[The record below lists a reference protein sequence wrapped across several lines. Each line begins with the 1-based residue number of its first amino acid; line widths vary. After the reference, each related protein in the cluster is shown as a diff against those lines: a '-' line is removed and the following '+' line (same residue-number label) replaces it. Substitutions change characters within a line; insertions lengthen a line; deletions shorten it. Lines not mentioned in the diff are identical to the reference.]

1 MITFDKTNK
10 PIIDLYNKKDL
21 NKDFKFNRDAE
32 VYKTLYLNNDDTT
45 NDKLIINNLDPYEP
59 FPHIDPKHRFSAFIS
74 GQSGSGK
81 TVSACRLIFLL
92 LKAIPQIRF
101 IYFTGISVDDELI
114 KYFKYLFKDDYK
126 NRLILITPKSFIDIK
141 KHNEKSKNKLSIPL
155 TVDEINKIQL
165 NYSKIQGNNDT
176 SICVIM
182 DDIDVLAGSGSQSI
196 IKKLLE
202 NLEADILLTGRG
214 HNIKNGVGH
223 IHIISISHSMT
234 ATTSRI
240 RRLLLETQW
249 SIFNIR
255 SVQTTH
261 LINMLSK
268 MGYSD
273 EIIQDILKQKH
284 NSGQYLITFFSS
296 AFPYI
301 IFNNKSITIS

>member
-1 MITFDKTNK
+1 MLTFEETNK

-21 NKDFKFNRDAE
+21 NKDYKFNRDAE
-32 VYKTLYLNNDDTT
+32 VYKTLYLNPNDTT
-45 NDKLIINNLDPYEP
+45 NETLTIEDLEPYEP
-59 FPHIDPKHRFSAFIS
+59 FPHIDPKYRFSAFIS

-81 TVSACRLIFLL
+81 TVSACRLIYLL
-92 LKAIPQIRF
+92 LKAIPEIRF
-101 IYFTGISVDDELI
+101 IYFTGIAVDDELI

-126 NRLILITPKSFIDIK
+126 NRLILFTPKSFLDIK
-141 KHNEKSKNKLSIPL
+141 KHNETSKQKLSIPL
-155 TVDEINKIQL
+155 TTDEINKIQL
-165 NYSKIQGNNDT
+165 NNSKLQGNNDT

-182 DDIDVLAGSGSQSI
+182 DDIDNINNPI

-202 NLEADILLTGRG
+202 NLESDILLTGRG
-214 HNIKNGVGH
+214 HNIKNGIGH

-234 ATTSRI
+234 ATTTRI

-268 MGYSD
+268 MGYSE

-284 NSGQYLITFFSS
+284 KSGQYLITFFSS
-296 AFPYI
+296 SYPYI
-301 IFNNKSITIS
+301 IFNNKAITIS

>member
-1 MITFDKTNK
+1 MLTFEETNK

-32 VYKTLYLNNDDTT
+32 VYKTLYLNPNDTT
-45 NDKLIINNLDPYEP
+45 NDKLTINDLDPYEP
-59 FPHIDPKHRFSAFIS
+59 FPHIDPKYRFSAFIS

-81 TVSACRLIFLL
+81 TVSACRLIYLL

-101 IYFTGISVDDELI
+101 IYFTGISGGDDELI

-126 NRLILITPKSFIDIK
+126 NRLILITPKSFVDIK

-155 TVDEINKIQL
+155 SVEEINKIQL
-165 NYSKIQGNNDT
+165 NYSKIQGNNNTDICTIFDDT
-176 SICVIM
+176 ESVN
-182 DDIDVLAGSGSQSI
+182 SPI
-196 IKKLLE
+196 IKKLIDQLE
-202 NLEADILLTGRG
+202 YDILSTGRS
-214 HNIKNGVGH
+214 HNLKNGVGH

-234 ATTSRI
+234 ATTARI

-268 MGYSD
+268 MGYSE

-296 AFPYI
+296 SFPYI
-301 IFNNKSITIS
+301 IFNKKSITIS

>member
-1 MITFDKTNK
+1 MITFDKTNN

-21 NKDFKFNRDAE
+21 NKDFKFNKDAE

-45 NDKLIINNLDPYEP
+45 NDKLTINDLDPYEP
-59 FPHIDPKHRFSAFIS
+59 FPHIDPKYRFSAFIS
-74 GQSGSGK
+74 GGSGTGK
-81 TVSACRLIFLL
+81 TVSACRLIFQL
-92 LKAIPQIRF
+92 LKAINNIRF
-101 IYFTGISVDDELI
+101 IYFTGIAVDDELI

-126 NRLILITPKSFIDIK
+126 NRLILFTPKSFIDIK

-176 SICVIM
+176 SICCIF
-182 DDIDVLAGSGSQSI
+182 DDIDNINNPI

-202 NLEADILLTGRG
+202 NLESDILLTGRG
-214 HNIKNGVGH
+214 HNINNGVGH

-255 SVQTTH
+255 AVQTTH

-268 MGYSD
+268 MGYSED
-273 EIIQDILKQKH
+273 IIQDVLKQKH

-296 AFPYI
+296 SYPYI
-301 IFNNKSITIS
+301 IFNNKCIMLS

>member
-21 NKDFKFNRDAE
+21 NKDFKFNKDAE

-45 NDKLIINNLDPYEP
+45 NDKLTINDLDPYEP
-59 FPHIDPKHRFSAFIS
+59 FPHIDPKYRFSAFIS

-92 LKAIPQIRF
+92 LKAIKEIRF
-101 IYFTGISVDDELI
+101 IYFTGISGGDDELI

-126 NRLILITPKSFIDIK
+126 NRLILITPKSFVDIK

-155 TVDEINKIQL
+155 SVEEINKIQL
-165 NYSKIQGNNDT
+165 NYSKIQGNNNTDICTIFDDT
-176 SICVIM
+176 EAVNSP
-182 DDIDVLAGSGSQSI
+182 I
-196 IKKLLE
+196 IKKLLDQ
-202 NLEADILLTGRG
+202 LEYDILSTGRS
-214 HNIKNGVGH
+214 HNLKNGVGH

-268 MGYSD
+268 MGYSE

-296 AFPYI
+296 SFPYI
-301 IFNNKSITIS
+301 IFNKKSITIS